1 MWGRASTGRENE
13 VRFTALHP
21 YEVSGA
27 AGPVSGPSG
36 GPCSDRSRSYPP
48 PGGSRGKR
56 VNEQFGCALKP
67 LPLYAV

>member
-36 GPCSDRSRSYPP
+36 GACLDRPRSYW
-48 PGGSRGKR
+48 
-56 VNEQFGCALKP
+56 VLTQ
-67 LPLYAV
+67 

>member
-13 VRFTALHP
+13 VGFTALHP

-36 GPCSDRSRSYPP
+36 GACLDRPRSYWVLTQHAA
-48 PGGSRGKR
+48 GGEKG
-56 VNEQFGCALKP
+56 
-67 LPLYAV
+67 